1 MQHGIE
7 TTFDSIESAHEFVG
21 LLTEAV
27 VEAKRDIEADVLR
40 ESGWKDSRRQ
50 EALRLALYN
59 LEKLAIHMNKSRRVL
74 NDLRSLRRLLLEER
88 SAGALT
94 VQPGSIAA

>member
-7 TTFDSIESAHEFVG
+7 TTFDSIESAQEFVG

-40 ESGWKDSRRQ
+40 ESGWKDRRRQ

>member
-1 MQHGIE
+1 MKHGIE

-40 ESGWKDSRRQ
+40 ESGWKDPRRQ

-59 LEKLAIHMNKSRRVL
+59 LEKLAIHMNKAAGSLMISVL
-74 NDLRSLRRLLLEER
+74 
-88 SAGALT
+88 SAGFFWRSEPLDH
-94 VQPGSIAA
+94 

>member
-27 VEAKRDIEADVLR
+27 AEAKRDLEADVLR
-40 ESGWKDSRRQ
+40 ESGWKDPRRQ
-50 EALRLALYN
+50 EAFRLALYN

-88 SAGALT
+88 RAGALT

>member
-1 MQHGIE
+1 
-7 TTFDSIESAHEFVG
+7 
-21 LLTEAV
+21 
-27 VEAKRDIEADVLR
+27 
-40 ESGWKDSRRQ
+40 
-50 EALRLALYN
+50 LRLALYN